1 MSDAVQT
8 LTAERLCTLTGLTDR
23 RHRQLAAEGY
33 FPAPIKGQYQL
44 VPTIQGMFRYFRDQ
58 MNRGND
64 EFALERLR
72 KTRAEAN
79 LAEIRLAKERKHAL
93 DKDAVFRCWEN
104 ILMVI
109 RQKILALPS
118 KVAPRLVYMDDQ
130 KVIEDELE
138 KEVTNALEELSKP
151 QTYDDATQDEVQEGE
166 EQSSQTPEATAET

>member
-64 EFALERLR
+64 EFTLERLR

-79 LAEIRLAKERKHAL
+79 LAEIRLAKERKDAL
-93 DKDAVFRCWEN
+93 DRKSVMRTWEN
-104 ILMVI
+104 IIMVI
-109 RQKILALPS
+109 RQKVLALPS
-118 KVAPRLVYMDDQ
+118 KVAPRMVYMDDQ
-130 KVIEDELE
+130 KVIEADLE
-138 KEVTNALEELSKP
+138 KEVTAALESLAKP
-151 QTYDDATQDEVQEGE
+151 QTYDDAENEIQEGD
-166 EQSSQTPEATAET
+166 EQSDSPPEAAAED

>member
-64 EFALERLR
+64 EFTLERLR

-79 LAEIRLAKERKHAL
+79 LAEIRLAKERKDAL
-93 DKDAVFRCWEN
+93 DRKSVMRTWEN
-104 ILMVI
+104 IIMVI
-109 RQKILALPS
+109 RQKVLALPS
-118 KVAPRLVYMDDQ
+118 KVAPRMVYMDEQ
-130 KVIEDELE
+130 KVIEADLE
-138 KEVTNALEELSKP
+138 KEVTAALESLAKP
-151 QTYDDATQDEVQEGE
+151 QTYDDAENEIQEGD
-166 EQSSQTPEATAET
+166 EQSDSPPEAATED

>member
-64 EFALERLR
+64 EFTLERLR

-79 LAEIRLAKERKHAL
+79 LAEIRLAKERKEAL
-93 DKDAVFRCWEN
+93 DRKSVMRTWEN
-104 ILMVI
+104 IVMVI
-109 RQKILALPS
+109 RQKVLALPS
-118 KVAPRLVYMDDQ
+118 KIAPRMVYMDDQ
-130 KVIEDELE
+130 KVIEADLE
-138 KEVTNALEELSKP
+138 KEVTAALESLAKP
-151 QTYDDATQDEVQEGE
+151 QTYDDAENEIQEGD
-166 EQSSQTPEATAET
+166 EQSDSPPETAAED

>member
-64 EFALERLR
+64 EFTLERLR

-79 LAEIRLAKERKHAL
+79 LAEIRLAKERKDAL
-93 DKDAVFRCWEN
+93 DRKSVMRTWEN
-104 ILMVI
+104 IIMVI
-109 RQKILALPS
+109 RQKVLALPS
-118 KVAPRLVYMDDQ
+118 KVAPRMVYMDDQ
-130 KVIEDELE
+130 KVIEADLE
-138 KEVTNALEELSKP
+138 KEVTAALESLAKP
-151 QTYDDATQDEVQEGE
+151 QTYDDAENEIQEGD
-166 EQSSQTPEATAET
+166 EQSDSPPEAATED